1 LAVLAGCV
9 SLQRFRAIISIS
21 KFNSRLNGL
30 TTQVSEGFRFLS
42 CGWFQGAG
50 VMTGHIMKR
59 KLMQRKFNRFS
70 PKAHRFAAG
79 FTLIELLVVIAIIAL
94 LAAILFP
101 AFARARENARRSS
114 CVSNVK
120 QLANAM
126 LQYVSDN
133 DSKYPPQPP
142 PPAAGGG
149 FPCKPC
155 RTDGGLWKTQVQPYA
170 KSTQIFVCP
179 SDRGVPASFAADPIH
194 AAVPKPPR
202 MADFYGS
209 SYCVNV
215 VVQRVGSEADIV
227 LPAETYM
234 GAEIFPWHVATSDAQ
249 AYITGRTTNAVRVAY
264 FCDGH
269 AKIAPEGVIFNQCT
283 NPVTGPAMPIP
294 GGTFQPVPHVP

>member
-1 LAVLAGCV
+1 
-9 SLQRFRAIISIS
+9 
-21 KFNSRLNGL
+21 
-30 TTQVSEGFRFLS
+30 
-42 CGWFQGAG
+42 
-50 VMTGHIMKR
+50 MKR
-59 KLMQRKFNRFS
+59 KLMKRKFNRFQQEARS
-70 PKAHRFAAG
+70 FASG

-133 DSKYPPQPP
+133 DSRYPPQPP
-142 PPAAGGG
+142 APAAGPG

-155 RTDGGLWKTQVQPYA
+155 RTDGGLWKIQVQPYI
-170 KSTQIFVCP
+170 SNRFNPNSQIFVCP
-179 SDRGVPASFAADPIH
+179 SDRGVPTTFPAGANDPIN
-194 AAVPKPPR
+194 AAVPKPAR

-215 VVQRVGSEADIV
+215 VVQRIGAEADIV

-249 AYITGRTTNAVRVAY
+249 AYITGRTTNNVRMAY

-269 AKIAPEGVIFNQCT
+269 AKIAPEAIIFNQCT
-283 NPVTGPAMPIP
+283 NPATGPAMPIP
-294 GGTFQPVPHVP
+294 GGTYVAVPHVP

>member
-1 LAVLAGCV
+1 MQAG
-9 SLQRFRAIISIS
+9 
-21 KFNSRLNGL
+21 
-30 TTQVSEGFRFLS
+30 EGFRFLS
-42 CGWFQGAG
+42 CGWFQGAE
-50 VMTGHIMKR
+50 VITGHNMKR
-59 KLMQRKFNRFS
+59 KFMKRKSNRFQQEVRS
-70 PKAHRFAAG
+70 LASG

-133 DSKYPPQPP
+133 DGNYPPR
-142 PPAAGGG
+142 PPAPPATPAGPY
-149 FPCKPC
+149 PCKPC
-155 RTDGGLWKTQVQPYA
+155 RGDNGLWVTQVQPYI
-170 KSTQIFVCP
+170 KSRQVFVCP
-179 SDRGVPASFAADPIH
+179 SDRGVPTTFTAGANDPIN

-202 MADFYGS
+202 MADFFGS

-215 VVQRVGSEADIV
+215 VVQRLGNEADIP

-234 GAEIFPWHVATSDAQ
+234 GAEIFPWHVASSDAVS
-249 AYITGRTTNAVRVAY
+249 YISGKTTNNVRMAY

-269 AKIAPEGVIFNQCT
+269 AKITPEGTIFLQCT
-283 NPVTGPAMPIP
+283 KTGGAMPIP
-294 GGTFQPVPHVP
+294 GGGMQDVP